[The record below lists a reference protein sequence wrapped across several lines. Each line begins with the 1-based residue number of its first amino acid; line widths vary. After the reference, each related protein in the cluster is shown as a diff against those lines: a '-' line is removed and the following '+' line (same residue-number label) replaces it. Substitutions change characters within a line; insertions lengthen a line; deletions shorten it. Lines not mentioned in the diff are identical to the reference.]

1 MVSQAQLIS
10 KILITGDFSIITL
23 NNLTDRY
30 FFNYKAEFNYIVNHY
45 NQYRKVPDKITFLN
59 VFPDFD
65 FVDVQEPVGFLL
77 DQVYRDYNA
86 SYLATRFNEI
96 KKYLETD
103 QTDKAVEYFL
113 ASQADLHQGAVMTC
127 TNLMSDTSRYDHY
140 VDRTSDWSKYYIS
153 TGFPELDKIIGGI
166 DRQNEDMVIA
176 ARTGNGK
183 SWTLI
188 KMAVAASMQGLT
200 VGIYSG
206 EMSVDKVGYRV
217 DTLLGHIRNS
227 SITRGD
233 LFVQQEYKRYIDSL
247 GISKYGPIKV
257 ITPTDINGPANVPAL
272 KAFIEREHLD
282 ILFVDQ
288 YSLLED
294 TSKSRVQHER
304 VANISTAIKNLQVMS
319 QIPIIAVSQMNRTKN
334 EDGSQDTT
342 QIGLSDKI
350 GQDATVLLMLDFDK
364 EDELLT
370 VNIVKSRDGGDGRKL
385 KYHVDLNLGEFIYI
399 PEGDDMVE
407 ADENNIEMSMGYPE
421 IPETN
426 STDIF

>member
-1 MVSQAQLIS
+1 MVSQAQFIS
-10 KILITGDFSIITL
+10 KIISTGDFSIVTL
-23 NNLTDRY
+23 NNLSDKY

-45 NQYRKVPDKITFLN
+45 SQYKKVPDKETFLRM
-59 VFPDFD
+59 FPDFD
-65 FVDVQEPVGFLL
+65 YMQVQEPFDFLL
-77 DQVYRDYNA
+77 EQVYNDYNA

-96 KKYLETD
+96 KRYLESD
-103 QTDKAVEYFL
+103 QTEKAVEYFKQ
-113 ASQADLHQGAVMTC
+113 SIEDLHQGAVMTC
-127 TNLMSDTSRYDHY
+127 TDLLQDTSRYDHY
-140 VDRTSDWSKYYIS
+140 VDRTTDWNKYYIS
-153 TGFPELDKIIGGI
+153 TGFPELDRIIGGI

-233 LFVQQEYKRYIDSL
+233 LYIQQEYKRYIDSL

-272 KAFIEREHLD
+272 KTFIEREHLD

-294 TSKSRVQHER
+294 TSKSRIMHER
-304 VANISTAIKNLQVMS
+304 VANISTAIKNLQVMT
-319 QIPIIAVSQMNRTKN
+319 QIPIIAVSQMNRQKN

-364 EDELLT
+364 ENELLT
-370 VNIVKSRDGGDGRKL
+370 INIVKSRDGGDGRKL

-399 PEGDDMVE
+399 PEGNDMVE
-407 ADENNIEMSMGYPE
+407 SSEGAQEMAAKY
-421 IPETN
+421 
-426 STDIF
+426 TDLPKDLFNDI

>member
-1 MVSQAQLIS
+1 MVSQAQFIS
-10 KILITGDFSIITL
+10 KLLLTGDFSVVTL
-23 NNLTDRY
+23 NNLTDKY

-45 NQYRKVPDKITFLN
+45 NQYKKVPDKETFLY

-65 FVDVQEPVGFLL
+65 YMPVQEPFNFLL
-77 DQVYRDYNA
+77 DQVYKDYNA

-96 KKYLETD
+96 KKYLESD
-103 QTDKAVEYFL
+103 QTDKAVEYFKQ
-113 ASQADLHQGAVMTC
+113 SIDNLHQGAVMTC
-127 TNLMSDTSRYDHY
+127 VDLLSDTSRYDHY
-140 VDRTSDWSKYYIS
+140 VDRTTDPFKYYIS

-166 DRQNEDMVIA
+166 DRKNEDMVIA

-188 KMAVAASMQGLT
+188 KMAVAASVQGMT

-233 LFVQQEYKRYIDSL
+233 LFVQQEYKRYMDSL
-247 GISKYGPIKV
+247 KLSKLGPIKV

-294 TSKSRVQHER
+294 TSKSKVMHER
-304 VANISTAIKNLQVMS
+304 VANISTAIKNLQVMA
-319 QIPIIAVSQMNRTKN
+319 QIPIIAVSQMNRQKN

-350 GQDATVLLMLDFDK
+350 GQDATVLIMLDLNK
-364 EDELLT
+364 EGNELTL
-370 VNIVKSRDGGDGRKL
+370 NIVKSRDGGDGRKL
-385 KYHVDLNLGEFIYI
+385 KYHIDLNMGEFTYI
-399 PEGDDMVE
+399 PEGNDLVE
-407 ADENNIEMSMGYPE
+407 TDEDAANIAARY
-421 IPETN
+421 
-426 STDIF
+426 TDALKEDESEVF